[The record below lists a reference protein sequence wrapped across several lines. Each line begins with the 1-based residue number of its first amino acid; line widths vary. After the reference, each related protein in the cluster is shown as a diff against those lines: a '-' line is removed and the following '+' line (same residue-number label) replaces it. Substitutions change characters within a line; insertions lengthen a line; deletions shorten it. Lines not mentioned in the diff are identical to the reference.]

1 MGWGYLDF
9 KRKERETTPVL
20 LIKTPARVAFH
31 LQSRDVVKRGIILIG
46 LQTANIF
53 LQVLFQLTCW
63 VYRNPNS
70 NFCFLI

>member
-1 MGWGYLDF
+1 MGWGYLKF
-9 KRKERETTPVL
+9 KEEGMGTTPVL

-31 LQSRDVVKRGIILIG
+31 LQSRDVAKGGIILKG

-63 VYRNPNS
+63 V
-70 NFCFLI
+70 